1 MKLLLVLLKND
12 RTLVSLSALIGLFS
26 GLLNAR
32 LIQIAANNLPKAGNH
47 DGDLAWVFGSLTLA
61 VFLTGILSRFSLTH
75 LSEKFSYNLRLNM
88 CGQIFDMSLRD
99 IEKRG
104 LAKLITAFTQDI
116 PAISQ
121 ALLQVPLLF
130 INAAITLGCLVYL
143 GFLSPF
149 IMLFLTGFFFV
160 AIISYMLPEK
170 IAIKYMDR
178 NRQAWDTLIQRFNA
192 LTDGIKELKL
202 HYNRADHFFN
212 DHLRSGADEV
222 RQSGIV
228 NQAFYLVLDNWAQL
242 LYFVFLGCLLFVLPI
257 FGETTIEAI
266 VGFSL
271 VVLYVAGPIAAMVDV
286 IPLYRRAVIG
296 FNKLEKIGVTLDGSE
311 KDPFADRDT
320 VLAEIQALPELESL
334 SLHNITH
341 TFYREKEDSHF
352 TLGPVNFQ
360 VQAGETCFI
369 VGGNGSGK
377 TTLAKLITGLYE
389 PESGV
394 IHVNGEAIEPARLPL
409 YRQYFSAIFTDFF
422 VFETILGM
430 ETGGLDNRARYFLEK
445 LHLDH
450 KVTIE
455 NGRLSTTSLSTG
467 QRKRLAL
474 LTAFLEDRPIYLFDE
489 WAADQDPEFKEVF
502 YRQLLPELKARG
514 KTVFCIS
521 HDDRYFDVADH
532 FIKMADGKVVQ
543 ERRSESSHEVLEA
556 TATAV

>member
-12 RTLVSLSALIGLFS
+12 KMMVSVSALIGLVS

-32 LIQIAANNLPKAGNH
+32 LIQIAANNLPKAGAHEGN
-47 DGDLAWVFGSLTLA
+47 LAMVFGSLTLA

-88 CGQIFDMSLRD
+88 CGQIFNMSLRD

-160 AIISYMLPEK
+160 AIVSYMLPEK
-170 IAIKYMDR
+170 IAIRYMDR
-178 NRQAWDTLIQRFNA
+178 NRQAWDTLISRFNA
-192 LTDGIKELKL
+192 LTEGIKELKL
-202 HYNRADHFFN
+202 HYQRADQYFS
-212 DHLRSGADEV
+212 DHLRPGANEV
-222 RQSGIV
+222 RESGII

-242 LYFVFLGCLLFVLPI
+242 LYFVFLGCLMFLLPI
-257 FGETTIEAI
+257 FGETTVEAI

-296 FNKLEKIGVTLDGSE
+296 FNKLENIGVALDGSE
-311 KDPFADRDT
+311 KDPFADRDK
-320 VLAEIQALPELESL
+320 VLSDIKSLPELETL
-334 SLHNITH
+334 SLKNITH

-352 TLGPVNFQ
+352 TLGPVNLN

-389 PESGV
+389 PETGS
-394 IHVNGEAIEPARLPL
+394 IHVNGQEIEHENLAL
-409 YRQYFSAIFTDFF
+409 YRQYFSAIFTNFF

-430 ETGGLDNRARYFLEK
+430 ETGELDKRARFFLEK

-514 KTVFCIS
+514 KTIFCIS
-521 HDDRYFDVADH
+521 HDDRYFDMADH

-543 ERRSESSHEVLEA
+543 EKRTDDSLASMTPIAS
-556 TATAV
+556 AV